1 MCTALPH
8 HTVYQSHLLLWRG
21 KRITC
26 RLHGD
31 VVMHFA
37 GDESITLELQIRE
50 SYFRSRT
57 GALIFECRSRL
68 CSMLMRTTFF
78 FMKKKKK
85 RGNSLYLHLF
95 RLQLTHLVGTKRPNK
110 SQSSSA
116 QLCLVSSPD

>member
-8 HTVYQSHLLLWRG
+8 HTVYQSRLLLWRG

-31 VVMHFA
+31 VVMGFA
-37 GDESITLELQIRE
+37 GDESITLEQQIRE

-78 FMKKKKK
+78 LMKKKK
-85 RGNSLYLHLF
+85 G
-95 RLQLTHLVGTKRPNK
+95 QLTVLASFQAATDTFCRNKETK
-110 SQSSSA
+110 
-116 QLCLVSSPD
+116 

>member
-78 FMKKKKK
+78 FVKKKKK
-85 RGNSLYLHLF
+85 G
-95 RLQLTHLVGTKRPNK
+95 QLTVLASFQAATDTFGRNKETK
-110 SQSSSA
+110 
-116 QLCLVSSPD
+116 